1 MISSERTEI
10 LGRFASPVLVV
21 DPSGCV
27 VFANEAYQSGF
38 RASAADPLG
47 AALSRLFEGPALE
60 ALSVALA
67 EVLDRRRPVPVGFGL
82 GKHTYT
88 ALASLLELELEH
100 DQLFVV
106 FFFRE
111 EQGNGEDLRD
121 LTDQL
126 GDGLEAALQ
135 SVLGLSERAS
145 GALLEEERAL
155 LENAVRR
162 LETSLKSQKHLADLL
177 STERAQPGRFD
188 VANVVARVRERVI
201 RELASGVE
209 IEVLMPPNLP
219 RAAGSALIFERV
231 LLELVRQR
239 VEESRDKASLTILGR
254 QLRGGGSNGVLVSV
268 VDLPDPERR
277 VPTGRAPESLQHA
290 LALMGGSVVCVED
303 SLLGR
308 ATTLRLTV
316 SGT

>member
-38 RASAADPLG
+38 RASAADPLS
-47 AALSRLFEGPALE
+47 ATLSRLFEGPALE
-60 ALSVALA
+60 ALSLALA
-67 EVLDRRRPVPVGFGL
+67 EVLDRRRPVPVGFGI

-88 ALASLLELELEH
+88 GLASLLELEH
-100 DQLFVV
+100 DQLFVA

-111 EQGNGEDLRD
+111 EQGNGEDPRD